1 MKSGNQRFHLPCTY
15 LCNLLFSRFLNNV
28 LMRDVA
34 NFNAYCMKKKKIN
47 LNCWIVNWNQRW
59 KTAISYYLLIV
70 LDVWKNETFLL
81 KAKLLLSKEAIYSLM
96 YFRISEFFL
105 EKFHL
110 RIFRNDISFRSKT
123 WYLMPLYND
132 NYSKVSSLYYIFS
145 IER

>member
-34 NFNAYCMKKKKIN
+34 NFNAYCMKKKKDKFKL
-47 LNCWIVNWNQRW
+47 LNSEL
-59 KTAISYYLLIV
+59 KSTLKDGHFLLRIV

-96 YFRISEFFL
+96 YFRIFEFFL
-105 EKFHL
+105 EKLHL
-110 RIFRNDISFRSKT
+110 RIFRNDISKT

-132 NYSKVSSLYYIFS
+132 NHSKVSSLYYIFS
-145 IER
+145 VER